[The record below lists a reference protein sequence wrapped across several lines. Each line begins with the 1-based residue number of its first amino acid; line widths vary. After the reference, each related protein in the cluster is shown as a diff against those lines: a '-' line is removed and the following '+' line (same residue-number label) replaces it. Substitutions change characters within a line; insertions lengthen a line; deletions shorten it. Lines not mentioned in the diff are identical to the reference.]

1 MKNTIILLVLLR
13 SVRWVL
19 CQQCYIRQYSKLGQS
34 TKIVTDKRA
43 YRSQAEPERR
53 AYTSFTGYT
62 VCIHTAANPGGRRCS
77 ALLFNVV
84 DWFIYLPTA
93 SSTAA
98 KTRSSPVG
106 RGARIPL
113 HRSPTAARAARRPL
127 SGARRDA
134 YKLAAAA
141 SVRVWR
147 EIERRE
153 QRGGERQEIS
163 TWASVWIRAEEIDFY
178 WQTRAHLSLFLLYAW
193 FRPPLPTC
201 ARCIRRSRPP
211 GFNTVK
217 DSYLSK

>member
-43 YRSQAEPERR
+43 YRSQAEPEPR
-53 AYTSFTGYT
+53 AYTAFTGYT
-62 VCIHTAANPGGRRCS
+62 VCIHTAANPRGRRCS

-141 SVRVWR
+141 YVYVVERDR
-147 EIERRE
+147 ENESS
-153 QRGGERQEIS
+153 GGERGRLYRPELVCELEQKRSIFIGRLLHIS
-163 TWASVWIRAEEIDFY
+163 LSFY
-178 WQTRAHLSLFLLYAW
+178 CTPGSDPPPHL
-193 FRPPLPTC
+193 RPLH
-201 ARCIRRSRPP
+201 PP
-211 GFNTVK
+211 FTPPRLQHCK
-217 DSYLSK
+217 R